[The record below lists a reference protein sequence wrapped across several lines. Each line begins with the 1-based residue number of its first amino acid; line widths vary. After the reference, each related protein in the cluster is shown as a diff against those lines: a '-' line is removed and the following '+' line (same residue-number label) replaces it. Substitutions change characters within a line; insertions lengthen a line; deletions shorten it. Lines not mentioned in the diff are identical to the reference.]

1 MLNYFMVMKMIKIIL
16 SFILLFFC
24 FGLFS
29 LFVSSV
35 NQERNNYRIQGECI
49 AKYISSGVERS
60 DIELIGATGCR
71 IISIK

>member
-1 MLNYFMVMKMIKIIL
+1 MVTKMIKIIL
-16 SFILLFFC
+16 SFVLLFFC

-35 NQERNNYRIQGECI
+35 NQDRNNYRIQGECI

-60 DIELIGATGCR
+60 DIELVGATGCR

>member
-1 MLNYFMVMKMIKIIL
+1 MVIQMTKIIL

-29 LFVSSV
+29 MFVSSV

-60 DIELIGATGCR
+60 DIELVGATEYR
-71 IISIK
+71 ITSLK

>member
-1 MLNYFMVMKMIKIIL
+1 MVIKMIKIIL

-29 LFVSSV
+29 MFVSSV

-60 DIELIGATGCR
+60 DIELVGATGCKITSMR
-71 IISIK
+71 

>member
-1 MLNYFMVMKMIKIIL
+1 MIKIIL

-49 AKYISSGVERS
+49 ANYISSGVERS
-60 DIELIGATGCR
+60 DIELVGATGCR
-71 IISIK
+71 ITSIK